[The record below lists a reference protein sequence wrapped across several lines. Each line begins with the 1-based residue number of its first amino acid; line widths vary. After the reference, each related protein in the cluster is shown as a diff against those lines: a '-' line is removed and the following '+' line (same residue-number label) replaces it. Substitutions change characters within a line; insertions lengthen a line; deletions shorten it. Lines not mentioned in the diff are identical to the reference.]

1 MSRRFSVPVHVVSPA
16 PWGCEIKQYSHHLF
30 HDFGRRARVQA
41 GLYAFLPPFSSF
53 RCIFS
58 SGDIQHPPVRWT
70 TSQRSC
76 ISIPFSPRLRDHS
89 VGGCLMLISWSYF
102 VHESLLCRG
111 AAKLCSIPII
121 FLMSLGGARG
131 FASRV

>member
-1 MSRRFSVPVHVVSPA
+1 M
-16 PWGCEIKQYSHHLF
+16 Y
-30 HDFGRRARVQA
+30 
-41 GLYAFLPPFSSF
+41 
-53 RCIFS
+53 FS
-58 SGDIQHPPVRWT
+58 SGDIQHPLVRWT
-70 TSQRSC
+70 TSQRSR

-131 FASRV
+131 FASRVWNSLFLLVVRCYCQLFMEGGKDMSLPIYTSLYLTAVVFVLLLF